1 MGFFDIFSCCGSRRD
16 KLKDP
21 EPVSYHVIRMEPRNL
36 WLTDGVLNQAS
47 ESATLLPPARAES
60 IVSADSLTG
69 YGATE
74 QHGLTE
80 EQRTRVAAIGREV
93 GR

>member
-1 MGFFDIFSCCGSRRD
+1 MADRR
-16 KLKDP
+16 
-21 EPVSYHVIRMEPRNL
+21 
-36 WLTDGVLNQAS
+36 WGNQAS

-60 IVSADSLTG
+60 IISADSLTG

-74 QHGLTE
+74 QQHGLTD
-80 EQRTRVAAIGREV
+80 EQRTRMAAIGREV

>member
-1 MGFFDIFSCCGSRRD
+1 MANRWCAWCA
-16 KLKDP
+16 
-21 EPVSYHVIRMEPRNL
+21 
-36 WLTDGVLNQAS
+36 NQAS

-60 IVSADSLTG
+60 IVSADSLVG